1 MKRLFVWLNQIIKKH
16 KEINRWK
23 RIVTALAAMIT
34 FVTTYALI
42 LPAITVERNNT
53 EEVGGMYLK
62 QEEDRN
68 ELFEEN
74 ALELNGVSIAADQE
88 NAVTY
93 EYSDE
98 DMTAVPTF
106 GTDEEAMAAA
116 AETDAEIPDYSDSQ
130 EKSAPAD
137 SAETDG
143 EEAAPEVGTL
153 KAAGSDYTVTLTYD
167 TTSEIPDGASL
178 TVYEIAQDS
187 KEYKTYLEETKKAMG
202 LTEEETLPRFDA
214 RIFDIKITTDR
225 DTALEHPIVVES
237 TIDQNGRRG
246 YVFYNSTKEYCLIYG
261 SVNNSNVFYLNTA
274 NPQNPVCCMELRNPS
289 DTSNP
294 GLISTADTKAEG
306 IKINLFDYGT
316 DVLDEESNAW
326 THRTSGL
333 NQYD

>member
-1 MKRLFVWLNQIIKKH
+1 
-16 KEINRWK
+16 
-23 RIVTALAAMIT
+23 
-34 FVTTYALI
+34 
-42 LPAITVERNNT
+42 
-53 EEVGGMYLK
+53 MYLK

-74 ALELNGVSIAADQE
+74 ALEFTGVSIAADQE

-153 KAAGSDYTVTLTYD
+153 KAAGSDYTVTLIYD

-178 TVYEIAQDS
+178 TVSEIAQDS

-202 LTEEETLPRFDA
+202 LTEEETLPRFAA
-214 RIFDIKITTDR
+214 RFFDIKITTDR

-261 SVNNSNVFYLNTA
+261 SVYNSYVFYLNTA

-333 NQYD
+333 NQYDWTYVRDGSNRIIGAIRNTYNTGINANHRLKFMSHPIRL